1 MLFVLIAALRSSR
14 TVLQVLQGR
23 KEFFP
28 WSWNGSPGGLFLLKG
43 NFPSTLLLFI
53 GYFSIVCVFSL
64 NIVGSLSFNIK
75 CLKATAMGNWSYIN
89 KSEMNPIKNSVEPQS
104 LLQPGE
110 GASPGSETVWVGQLG
125 MSLNEFLP
133 TLSLHFHL
141 LLGGNRHQNSGT
153 GKDDNLRGNTP
164 NYTIKYETQLEFY
177 LIKWW
182 EYHCKCY
189 MHSQCQWS
197 LPNFKS

>member
-14 TVLQVLQGR
+14 TILQVLQGR

-43 NFPSTLLLFI
+43 NFPSTLLLFM

-64 NIVGSLSFNIK
+64 NIVGYLSFNIK

-104 LLQPGE
+104 LLQRGRGSVSWIRNSVSGSAGDEFEWVLAHAFSPFSLAVGGE
-110 GASPGSETVWVGQLG
+110 QTPKL
-125 MSLNEFLP
+125 
-133 TLSLHFHL
+133 
-141 LLGGNRHQNSGT
+141 RHR
-153 GKDDNLRGNTP
+153 KR
-164 NYTIKYETQLEFY
+164 
-177 LIKWW
+177 W
-182 EYHCKCY
+182 
-189 MHSQCQWS
+189 
-197 LPNFKS
+197 